1 MMAPAVTRTAWQ
13 LNRTSHSEG
22 TYCRTRVRCVEMYL
36 GDPDDR
42 VDYKNKFQ
50 GKKLHIVDANLFCY
64 LQQEHFK
71 TSCLY
76 LVVTKIYICPKMS

>member
-1 MMAPAVTRTAWQ
+1 MMAPAVTRT
-13 LNRTSHSEG
+13 SHSEG
-22 TYCRTRVRCVEMYL
+22 TAGQGVTGVRCVEMYL